1 MGDRCRRH
9 AWWLMTMA
17 EAAAPRTVGYIEA
30 WRMGYLDGHM
40 DGRLERIAEEAEATD
55 G

>member
-17 EAAAPRTVGYIEA
+17 EASAPRTVGYIEA
-30 WRMGYLDGHM
+30 WRMGYLDG
-40 DGRLERIAEEAEATD
+40 RLERIAEEAEVTD
-55 G
+55 A